1 MSVRNPVREL
11 VRHAP
16 FARVQ
21 AVTDALSSLV
31 AYLDASQRHRFTNR
45 FYERWFE
52 SQRDDLRGRHLRDVW
67 GDAAYAAVRPGI
79 ERTLAGETVHLEIP
93 LAFRHEEPR
102 DVAVRFVPDVQHG
115 EVCGFTAV
123 IDDITERKRAEG
135 ALREADRRKGEFL
148 ATLAHDLRNPL
159 APIRNAVQVLQVAEG
174 DRAMTASARAMIER
188 QLKQLVRLIDD
199 LLDVSRIAQGRLEL
213 QRERVDLARVLRL
226 ALEISRPLLEP
237 KQHRVSVLWPHEPMY
252 VLGDPARLAQVFAS
266 LLDNSA
272 KYSDPGGEIT
282 IAAMREGGDVL
293 VKIVDTGIGIRPDVL
308 PHVFEM
314 FPAEHRAGAA
324 APDGLGIGLTLARR
338 LVELHGGAV
347 EAASEGV
354 DKGSTFTVRLA
365 YAAADIESHRCS
377 DAPRARGDCG
387 QRLAEGT
394 RVLVVDDNHDAA
406 ASLALLLDLNGFDI
420 RTASDGVEA
429 LEVADTFQPEVV
441 LLDLAMP
448 RLDGYAT
455 AREMRKRPWGRSV
468 RLLALTGW
476 GQEEDKR
483 RALEAGFDHHL
494 TKPVDPGVLQRLM
507 EDRPG

>member
-11 VRHAP
+11 VRQAP
-16 FARVQ
+16 FARLQ

-52 SQRDDLRGRHLRDVW
+52 CQRADLRGRHIREVW

-79 ERTLAGETVHLEIP
+79 ERALAGETVHLEIS

-102 DVAVRFVPDVQHG
+102 DVAIRFVPDVQHG

-123 IDDITERKRAEG
+123 IDDITDRKRAEG
-135 ALREADRRKGEFL
+135 ALREADRRKDEFL
-148 ATLAHDLRNPL
+148 VTLAHELRNPL
-159 APIRNAVQVLQVAEG
+159 SPIRNAVQVLQVAEG
-174 DRAMTASARAMIER
+174 DRAMGASARAMIER

-213 QRERVDLARVLRL
+213 KRERIDLARVLRL
-226 ALEISRPLLEP
+226 ALEISRPLLET
-237 KQHRVSVLWPHEPMY
+237 KQHNVSVIWPTEPLH

-272 KYSDPGGEIT
+272 KYSDAGSQIT
-282 IAAMREGGDVL
+282 IAAMRDGGDAV
-293 VKIVDTGIGIRPDVL
+293 VKIADTGFGIPADVL

-314 FPAEHRAGAA
+314 FPAEHRAGTA
-324 APDGLGIGLTLARR
+324 APDGLGIGLTLAKR

-347 EAASEGV
+347 DAVSEGV
-354 DKGSTFTVRLA
+354 GKGATFTVRLA
-365 YAAADIESHRCS
+365 YAAADIEPHRCS
-377 DAPRARGDCG
+377 DSPRAAADRE
-387 QRLAEGT
+387 RRPAEGT

-406 ASLALLLDLNGFDI
+406 ASLALLLDLNGYDI

-429 LEVADTFQPEVV
+429 LAVADAFLPEFV
-441 LLDLAMP
+441 LLDLGMP
-448 RLDGYAT
+448 RLDGYET
-455 AREMRKRPWGRSV
+455 AREMRKRPWGRSA

-476 GQEEDKR
+476 GQDEDKR

-507 EDRPG
+507 EERES